1 MGPFSPLWPVLL
13 PSLSLRPTVDTM
25 ATVDTADMVDTM
37 VDTVATTEARGPL
50 MPNLRPKLMPL
61 PNPKLML
68 NLGAMDIMA
77 IPTDTDTTAIP
88 TVISA
93 KDLLMPN
100 LRLRPNPGEDIMA
113 DTTAVPTVITDTD
126 TVILARG
133 PLMPKPKPNPNLG
146 DTTAVDTDMAVT
158 MVDTVDTIMVELLK
172 TPLKLPSGSSHSNS
186 FNLATIPSIF

>member
-1 MGPFSPLWPVLL
+1 
-13 PSLSLRPTVDTM
+13 M
-25 ATVDTADMVDTM
+25 ATVDTVVMVDTTAG
-37 VDTVATTEARGPL
+37 DTDTTEARGPL
-50 MPNLRPKLMPL
+50 MPNPMPL

-77 IPTDTDTTAIP
+77 IPTDTDTMAIP

-126 TVILARG
+126 TVILVRG
-133 PLMPKPKPNPNLG
+133 PLMPKPNPRPNPG
-146 DTTAVDTDMAVT
+146 DTTAVDTDTADT
-158 MVDTVDTIMVELLK
+158 DMVDTVDTIMVELLK

>member
-1 MGPFSPLWPVLL
+1 
-13 PSLSLRPTVDTM
+13 
-25 ATVDTADMVDTM
+25 MVDTM

-50 MPNLRPKLMPL
+50 MLNPRLKLMPL

-100 LRLRPNPGEDIMA
+100 LRLRPNPGED
-113 DTTAVPTVITDTD
+113 
-126 TVILARG
+126 
-133 PLMPKPKPNPNLG
+133 
-146 DTTAVDTDMAVT
+146 T

-186 FNLATIPSIF
+186 FNL

>member
-1 MGPFSPLWPVLL
+1 
-13 PSLSLRPTVDTM
+13 
-25 ATVDTADMVDTM
+25 
-37 VDTVATTEARGPL
+37 
-50 MPNLRPKLMPL
+50 
-61 PNPKLML
+61 
-68 NLGAMDIMA
+68 MA

-100 LRLRPNPGEDIMA
+100 LRLRPNPGEDIIA

-146 DTTAVDTDMAVT
+146 DTTAVDTD
-158 MVDTVDTIMVELLK
+158 TVDTIMVELLK
-172 TPLKLPSGSSHSNS
+172 KPLKLPSGSSHSNS
-186 FNLATIPSIF
+186 FNLATIPS

>member
-1 MGPFSPLWPVLL
+1 M
-13 PSLSLRPTVDTM
+13 
-25 ATVDTADMVDTM
+25 
-37 VDTVATTEARGPL
+37 
-50 MPNLRPKLMPL
+50 
-61 PNPKLML
+61 LML
-68 NLGAMDIMA
+68 MHG
-77 IPTDTDTTAIP
+77 DTTVVLTGTVTGTTDIP

-100 LRLRPNPGEDIMA
+100 LRLRPNPGEDIIA

-172 TPLKLPSGSSHSNS
+172 KPLKLPSGSSHSNS

>member
-1 MGPFSPLWPVLL
+1 MA
-13 PSLSLRPTVDTM
+13 VDT
-25 ATVDTADMVDTM
+25 D
-37 VDTVATTEARGPL
+37 TTEARGLL
-50 MPNLRPKLMPL
+50 MPNPRPKLMPS

-77 IPTDTDTTAIP
+77 IPTDTDTMAIP

-100 LRLRPNPGEDIMA
+100 LRLRLMHGEDIMV
-113 DTTAVPTVITDTD
+113 DTDTDTAVPTDTDTD

-133 PLMPKPKPNPNLG
+133 PLMPKPNPRPNLG
-146 DTTAVDTDMAVT
+146 DTTAVDTDTADT
-158 MVDTVDTIMVELLK
+158 DMVDTVDTIMVELLK
-172 TPLKLPSGSSHSNS
+172 KPLKLPSGSSHSNS

>member
-1 MGPFSPLWPVLL
+1 MG
-13 PSLSLRPTVDTM
+13 
-25 ATVDTADMVDTM
+25 DMVDTM
-37 VDTVATTEARGPL
+37 VVDTDTTEARGPL
-50 MPNLRPKLMPL
+50 MPNPRLKLMPL
-61 PNPKLML
+61 LNPKLML

-100 LRLRPNPGEDIMA
+100 LRLRLMHGEDIMA
-113 DTTAVPTVITDTD
+113 DMDTDMAVPTVTDTD

-133 PLMPKPKPNPNLG
+133 PLMPKPKPNPNPG
-146 DTTAVDTDMAVT
+146 DTTAVDTDTDMAVDT

-172 TPLKLPSGSSHSNS
+172 KPLKLPSGSSPSNS

>member
-1 MGPFSPLWPVLL
+1 MG
-13 PSLSLRPTVDTM
+13 DT
-25 ATVDTADMVDTM
+25 D
-37 VDTVATTEARGPL
+37 TTEARGPL
-50 MPNLRPKLMPL
+50 MPNPRLKLMPL

-100 LRLRPNPGEDIMA
+100 LRLRLMPGEDIMA
-113 DTTAVPTVITDTD
+113 TDTAVPTVITDTD

-133 PLMPKPKPNPNLG
+133 PLMPKPNPRPNPG
-146 DTTAVDTDMAVT
+146 DTTAVDTDT
-158 MVDTVDTIMVELLK
+158 EDTDMVDTVDTIMVELLK

>member
-1 MGPFSPLWPVLL
+1 
-13 PSLSLRPTVDTM
+13 
-25 ATVDTADMVDTM
+25 MVDTM

-50 MPNLRPKLMPL
+50 MPNPRLKLMPL
-61 PNPKLML
+61 PNPMLML
-68 NLGAMDIMA
+68 MLGDTMVVLMD
-77 IPTDTDTTAIP
+77 TDTDTMAIP

-100 LRLRPNPGEDIMA
+100 LRLSPNP
-113 DTTAVPTVITDTD
+113 
-126 TVILARG
+126 
-133 PLMPKPKPNPNLG
+133 G

-186 FNLATIPSIF
+186 FNLATIPSIFLTKNASFFSITSSNNVYL

>member
-1 MGPFSPLWPVLL
+1 
-13 PSLSLRPTVDTM
+13 
-25 ATVDTADMVDTM
+25 
-37 VDTVATTEARGPL
+37 
-50 MPNLRPKLMPL
+50 
-61 PNPKLML
+61 ML

-100 LRLRPNPGEDIMA
+100 LRLRLMPG
-113 DTTAVPTVITDTD
+113 DTVMVDTTDTAVPTDTDTD

-133 PLMPKPKPNPNLG
+133 PLMPKPNPRPNPG
-146 DTTAVDTDMAVT
+146 DTTAVDTDTADT
-158 MVDTVDTIMVELLK
+158 DMVDTVDTIMVELLK
-172 TPLKLPSGSSHSNS
+172 TPLKLPSGSCHSNS

>member
-1 MGPFSPLWPVLL
+1 M
-13 PSLSLRPTVDTM
+13 VDT
-25 ATVDTADMVDTM
+25 VDMVDTM

-50 MPNLRPKLMPL
+50 MPNPR
-61 PNPKLML
+61 LML
-68 NLGAMDIMA
+68 TLGAMDIMA

-100 LRLRPNPGEDIMA
+100 LRLR
-113 DTTAVPTVITDTD
+113 
-126 TVILARG
+126 
-133 PLMPKPKPNPNLG
+133 LMLMLG
-146 DTTAVDTDMAVT
+146 DTVMVDTTD

-186 FNLATIPSIF
+186 FN